1 MSDHRDRILRSLDG
15 LVRPAFANALG
26 DELAALAATLPPT
39 VAVAGP
45 RIGVVADTHCVASDG
60 ADLPSSVI
68 DAFRDCDAI
77 VHCGDLTSTAVL
89 DRLAVVAPVL
99 AVRSSG
105 DPPADQRRLFDGR
118 LLVRWASSL
127 IGVIADLPH
136 GVDPADVFGIE
147 VDLVCSGTTHVPSV
161 VRSGT
166 TILVNPGSPTIPLS
180 GAGPTVAVIDLGQS
194 SQPTVHMIHLT
205 HPEPGGT
212 HDHHRTDC

>member
-1 MSDHRDRILRSLDG
+1 MGDHDDRILRSLDG
-15 LVRPAFANALG
+15 LVRRAFAEALG
-26 DELAALAATLPPT
+26 DELGTLAATLPPT

-68 DAFRDCDAI
+68 DSFRDCDAI
-77 VHCGDLTSTAVL
+77 VHCGDLTSTSVL

-118 LLVRWASSL
+118 LLVRWSSSL
-127 IGVIADLPH
+127 IGVVADLPH
-136 GVDPADVFGIE
+136 GADPVDVFGTD
-147 VDLVCSGTTHVPSV
+147 VDLVCSGTSHVPSV
-161 VRSGT
+161 TRSGA

-180 GAGPTVAVIDLGQS
+180 DAGPTVAVIDLADS
-194 SQPTVHMIHLT
+194 SQPAVHLIHLT
-205 HPEPGGT
+205 HAAPRRNP
-212 HDHHRTDC
+212 